1 MREEFCFML
10 EKIFRRS
17 LYLLKLHRQK
27 VFWLKLIYGKKW
39 LVSSSHNPHRDNIS
53 NHLQSTT
60 KSLDLYLSQYEN
72 IIKVGDFNTEIG
84 ENSMN
89 AFCERYSVSSLIK
102 EPTFYKNPT
111 NHSCINLI
119 LTNSTRSFQNSSV
132 VETGLS
138 DSIG

>member
-1 MREEFCFML
+1 ML

-39 LVSSSHNPHRDNIS
+39 LVSSSPNPHRDNIS

-72 IIKVGDFNTEIG
+72 IIIVGDFNTEID